1 MSFILNIASVFS
13 DGILTRTRGNRKGKT
28 VLEKLLEVTTT
39 QEVICGNKNCK
50 HRSRT
55 KSHNT
60 SLRAK
65 MAGRSQTAVRLHDLV
80 NDLEATENIKDYKC
94 EKCGKLG
101 AVIKRQFTEL
111 PPALMVHVNR
121 GGKTNFRGQA
131 KKLNNWLQFEP
142 EMFLQTSDGV
152 SQKYVLRSVV
162 SHMGSTLNSGHYVCF
177 GRNPDKKT
185 WSMCDDSTVSRP
197 VLMLLKVLKLTI
209 IGSTNT

>member
-1 MSFILNIASVFS
+1 
-13 DGILTRTRGNRKGKT
+13 
-28 VLEKLLEVTTT
+28 
-39 QEVICGNKNCK
+39 
-50 HRSRT
+50 
-55 KSHNT
+55 
-60 SLRAK
+60 

-80 NDLEATENIKDYKC
+80 NDLEATEIIKDYKC

-101 AVIKRQFTEL
+101 AIIKRQFTEL

-142 EMFLQTSDGV
+142 EMFLRTSDGV
-152 SQKYVLRSVV
+152 AHKYVLRSVV

-185 WSMCDDSTVSRP
+185 WSMCDDSTVSHL
-197 VLMLLKVLKLTI
+197 VLALL
-209 IGSTNT
+209 